1 MRNTLWT
8 SCKNEAFCFE
18 TLHPIYQQERNMA
31 TQHTP
36 GQVADFPA
44 DDDLAGQLHWADKH
58 ANDLAMAEH
67 NRRHF
72 AAEAVRLRAAIAKLA
87 A

>member
-1 MRNTLWT
+1 
-8 SCKNEAFCFE
+8 
-18 TLHPIYQQERNMA
+18 MA

-44 DDDLAGQLHWADKH
+44 DDDLAGQLYWADKH
-58 ANDLAMAEH
+58 ANDLTIAEH